1 MLDIVAAVILDFFIG
16 DPESFPHP
24 VKLMGKMI
32 LLEEKLARKLAKTSR
47 RLKIAGLFIVIFNML
62 TAFFVPFFIL
72 NSLKEYKL
80 AYHIVNVYLIYSCIA
95 ARCLHDEAM
104 RVYNAIDK
112 SLEEGRKR
120 LSYIVGRDTENLSTE
135 EVVRADVET
144 VAENTSDGV
153 IAPLLYVMI
162 FGAPGGLCYKFINT
176 MDSMLGYIN
185 EKYIDLG
192 FFPAQNDDLFNF
204 IPSRLTGV
212 FMCLSSIFRFDVK
225 NGFKIMLRDRNNHRS
240 PNCAYPEGAV
250 AGLLNVQL
258 GGDNYYFGKVVHK
271 PKIGDSIRELEKDDI
286 KRTIEIM
293 YRAEIL
299 LLLIYVLIL
308 AIFF

>member
-47 RLKIAGLFIVIFNML
+47 RLKIAGLFIVVFNML
-62 TAFFVPFFIL
+62 IAFFVPFFIL

-176 MDSMLGYIN
+176 MDSMLGYMN

-258 GGDNYYFGKVVHK
+258 GGDNYYFGKIVHK

-286 KRTIEIM
+286 KRPIEIM

>member
-1 MLDIVAAVILDFFIG
+1 MLDTVVAVILDFFIG

-32 LLEEKLARKLAKTSR
+32 FLEEKLARKLAKTSR

-72 NSLKEYKL
+72 NSLKEYQL

-95 ARCLHDEAM
+95 AR
-104 RVYNAIDK
+104 
-112 SLEEGRKR
+112 S
-120 LSYIVGRDTENLSTE
+120 
-135 EVVRADVET
+135 DVET

-176 MDSMLGYIN
+176 MDSMLGYMN

-192 FFPAQNDDLFNF
+192 FFPAKNDDLFNY

-212 FMCLSSIFRFDVK
+212 LMCLSSIFRFDVK
-225 NGFKIMLRDRNNHRS
+225 NGFKIMLRDRSNHKS

-258 GGDNYYFGKVVHK
+258 GGDNYYFGKIVHK
-271 PKIGDSIRELEKDDI
+271 PKIGDSIRELEKNDI

-299 LLLIYVLIL
+299 LLFIYVLIL

>member
-32 LLEEKLARKLAKTSR
+32 LLEEKLARKLAK
-47 RLKIAGLFIVIFNML
+47 LKIAGLFIVVFNML
-62 TAFFVPFFIL
+62 IAFFVPFFIL

>member
-47 RLKIAGLFIVIFNML
+47 RLKIAGLFIVVFNML
-62 TAFFVPFFIL
+62 IAFFVPFFIL

-225 NGFKIMLRDRNNHRS
+225 NGFKIMLRDRSNHKS

>member
-47 RLKIAGLFIVIFNML
+47 RLKIAGLFIVVFNML
-62 TAFFVPFFIL
+62 IAFFVPFFIL

>member
-1 MLDIVAAVILDFFIG
+1 MLDIVVAVILDFFIG

-32 LLEEKLARKLAKTSR
+32 SFEEKLARKLAKTSKE
-47 RLKIAGLFIVIFNML
+47 LKIAGLFIVIFNML

-72 NSLKEYKL
+72 NNLKEYKL
-80 AYHIVNVYLIYSCIA
+80 AYHIVNIYLIYSCIA

-104 RVYNAIDK
+104 KVYKALDK

-120 LSYIVGRDTENLSTE
+120 LSYIVGRDTENLSSE
-135 EVVRADVET
+135 EVIRADVET

-153 IAPLLYVMI
+153 IAPILYVMI

-176 MDSMLGYIN
+176 MDSMLGYMN

-212 FMCLSSIFRFDVK
+212 LMCLSSIFRFDAK
-225 NGFKIMLRDRNNHRS
+225 NGFKIMIRDRSNHKS

-271 PKIGDSIRELEKDDI
+271 PKIGDSIRELEKNDI

-299 LLLIYVLIL
+299 LLLIYALML